1 LAWEA
6 SEREDAGRFTGQ
18 RPHTS
23 SAPLLVGSRRE
34 AAETKPL
41 SAPAALLPATRG
53 RAVIERRLRRRGC
66 RRGDRAALSLLRRS
80 TWGFRRIPSART
92 FLGADRPNASAL
104 AYRPDGRAPS
114 ALERRRSLGRIPRF
128 TRGRFAFSNAPLA
141 ASRNDCPRAV
151 PGRLMLC
158 RIHTGLFSKHLQS
171 AREYRITRN

>member
-114 ALERRRSLGRIPRF
+114 ALEWRRSLGRIIAPKRPRF
-128 TRGRFAFSNAPLA
+128 TRGRFAFSNAPLD
-141 ASRNDCPRAV
+141 SLSQ
-151 PGRLMLC
+151 RLPPC
-158 RIHTGLFSKHLQS
+158 RTWSFDALQNPHRTFFQ
-171 AREYRITRN
+171 ALAIGA